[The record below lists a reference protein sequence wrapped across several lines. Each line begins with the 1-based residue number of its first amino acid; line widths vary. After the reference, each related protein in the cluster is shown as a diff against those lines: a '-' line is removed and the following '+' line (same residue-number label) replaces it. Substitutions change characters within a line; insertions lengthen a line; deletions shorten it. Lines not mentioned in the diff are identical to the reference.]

1 MNWHNVAFICMRDL
15 RYTLREKSTL
25 LWLFLMPVVF
35 IYFIGTATGG
45 FGGNSD
51 RPDRIAVKVPANAG
65 LLGDR
70 VLMGLEKNNFEVVR
84 FDAAG
89 VRISEGELAFD
100 RYARQLVLPPDMT
113 AKVTA
118 GEQVELGFSSSLE
131 SIGGDFDNFRVQRA
145 VYTVLADV
153 VAAARSEPGFGSEG
167 LAAVDATTRKLV
179 LLVEPAGNR
188 KTIPS
193 GFAQA
198 VPGILV
204 MFTLLVLMTSGAT
217 LVFNEREQGLL
228 RRLAATPIS
237 RMELVSGKW
246 LGKSMLGFIQIGFA
260 MLAGVV
266 LFEMD
271 WGPDL
276 WLVFWVLALWA
287 MLCASVGLWL
297 GSVGRSEGQVSGVG
311 VLSANLLAG
320 LGGCWWPIEIAPQ
333 WMQSLQKFL
342 PTGWVMDALHQA
354 VNFQSGF
361 DAVVPNLIALT
372 ISTLLMAWLAVR
384 YFQYQ

>member
-1 MNWHNVAFICMRDL
+1 
-15 RYTLREKSTL
+15 
-25 LWLFLMPVVF
+25 
-35 IYFIGTATGG
+35 
-45 FGGNSD
+45 
-51 RPDRIAVKVPANAG
+51 
-65 LLGDR
+65 
-70 VLMGLEKNNFEVVR
+70 
-84 FDAAG
+84 
-89 VRISEGELAFD
+89 
-100 RYARQLVLPPDMT
+100 
-113 AKVTA
+113 
-118 GEQVELGFSSSLE
+118 
-131 SIGGDFDNFRVQRA
+131 
-145 VYTVLADV
+145 VYSVLADV
-153 VAAARSEPGFGSEG
+153 VAAARSEHGFGAAG
-167 LAAVDATTRKLV
+167 LAAVDAAPRNLTLV
-179 LLVEPAGNR
+179 VMPAGNR

-217 LVFNEREQGLL
+217 LIFNERQQGLL

-237 RMELVSGKW
+237 RVELVTGKW
-246 LGKSMLGFIQIGFA
+246 LGKSVLGFIQVGFA

-266 LFEMD
+266 LFKMD

-287 MLCASVGLWL
+287 MLCASIGLWL

-333 WMQSLQKFL
+333 WMQSLQKLL
-342 PTGWVMDALHQA
+342 PTGWVMDALHQV

-361 DAVVPNLIALT
+361 EAVAPHLLALT
-372 ISTLLMAWLAVR
+372 ISTLLVAGLAVR
-384 YFQYQ
+384 YFQYE